1 VVDCWTCQRPLM
13 VMKKKKK
20 NGEWKMESVFEEEI
34 KMVEFVL
41 CGKEERKRER
51 DVAKGG
57 FKNIKTKEG
66 TR

>member
-1 VVDCWTCQRPLM
+1 M